1 MKIFRG
7 IEEYESDRS
16 ACVTTGTFDG
26 VHIGHKKILKQLAD
40 QAKSENQESVLVTFD
55 PHPRK
60 VLFPDQGGLQLIN
73 TLEEKLELLATS
85 GIDSVIVQPFT
96 HDFSR
101 TTALSYVRDLL
112 VEKVGMK
119 HLVIGYDHQ
128 FGKNREGSIE
138 QLSEFAPIYDFSV
151 DEIPAQE
158 IDDIN
163 ISSTKVR
170 YALMEGNVFEAN
182 TYLGYEFFI
191 SGMVVKGKGRGRE
204 MKIPTANIEVND
216 AQKII
221 PMSGVYSVG
230 VSVNGENYDGLL
242 NIGMNP
248 TFGDNDTPSIEVHIL
263 DFQEDI
269 YVQSIRVFFRD
280 RIRDEI
286 KFESKEDLLKQI
298 NIDIESSKKSL

>member
-1 MKIFRG
+1 MMLRLAQQRFDMR
-7 IEEYESDRS
+7 
-16 ACVTTGTFDG
+16 FDG
-26 VHIGHKKILKQLAD
+26 HIK
-40 QAKSENQESVLVTFD
+40 
-55 PHPRK
+55 
-60 VLFPDQGGLQLIN
+60 
-73 TLEEKLELLATS
+73 
-85 GIDSVIVQPFT
+85 
-96 HDFSR
+96 
-101 TTALSYVRDLL
+101 
-112 VEKVGMK
+112 
-119 HLVIGYDHQ
+119 
-128 FGKNREGSIE
+128 
-138 QLSEFAPIYDFSV
+138 
-151 DEIPAQE
+151 
-158 IDDIN
+158 
-163 ISSTKVR
+163 
-170 YALMEGNVFEAN
+170 EAN
-182 TYLGYEFFI
+182 AYLGYEFFI